1 MLPLIDLSKELFN
14 IDIIN
19 VEDFAELIMRF
30 VFNLIV
36 TLTIV
41 RYIYFPK
48 THRREFLFTFILI
61 GIVIFLMCFLLE
73 SVKLQLGFAL
83 GLFAVF
89 GIIRYRTTTIPIKEM
104 TYLFIVIGLSVVNAL
119 ANKKVSY
126 AELLFTNLAVIA
138 ITYFVEGFKKLENE
152 SFTVVQYEKIE
163 MVKPEHK
170 KELLDDLEKRLGIKI
185 SRIEIANFDYQR
197 DVAKIFVYF
206 FKSRQIWADQE
217 DIEYRTLSNEQYK

>member
-1 MLPLIDLSKELFN
+1 MLPLIDFSQELFN
-14 IDIIN
+14 IDIFN
-19 VEDFAELIMRF
+19 VEDFAELLMRF
-30 VFNLIV
+30 AFNFIV

-41 RYIYFPK
+41 RYIYYPK

-61 GIVIFLMCFLLE
+61 GIVVFLMCFLLE

-138 ITYFVEGFKKLENE
+138 IAYFVEGYKKLENE
-152 SFTVVQYEKIE
+152 SFTVVHYEKIE
-163 MVKPEHK
+163 LVKPEHK
-170 KELLDDLEKRLGIKI
+170 KELLDDLEERLGIKI

-217 DIEYRTLSNEQYK
+217 DLEYRTLSNEQYK